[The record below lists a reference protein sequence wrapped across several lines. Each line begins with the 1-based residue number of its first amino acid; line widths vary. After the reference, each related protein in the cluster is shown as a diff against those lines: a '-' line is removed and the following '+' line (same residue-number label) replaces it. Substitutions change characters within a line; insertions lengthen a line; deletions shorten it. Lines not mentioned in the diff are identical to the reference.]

1 MINQRMIFRKCPDV
15 VLRHVAGE
23 ALLIPICRKLAN
35 MDRIFT
41 LNTTG
46 ETVWNLLDGRR
57 SVEEVARAVVERYD
71 VSESV
76 ALSDVAELLA
86 QFYEAGLVEPVA

>member
-1 MINQRMIFRKCPDV
+1 MIEKNMIFRKCPDV

-23 ALLIPICRKLAN
+23 ALLIPIRRKLAD

-46 ETVWNLLDGRR
+46 EAIWELLDGKR
-57 SVEEVARAVVERYD
+57 SVEEVVRAVVERYD

-76 ALSDVAELLA
+76 ANADVVDLLG
-86 QFYEAGLVEPVA
+86 QFSEAGLVERVA